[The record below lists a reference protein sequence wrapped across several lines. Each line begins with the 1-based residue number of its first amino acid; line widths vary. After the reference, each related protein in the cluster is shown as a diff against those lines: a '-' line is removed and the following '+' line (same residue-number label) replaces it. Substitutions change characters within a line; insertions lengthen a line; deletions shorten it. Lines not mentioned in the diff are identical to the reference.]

1 MKSFEYRF
9 DIYQYIC
16 FIDLE
21 IMHTFTRMVIKE
33 NMVRIFVF
41 LPNCVKVFVKLC
53 KSEIEIFCDMG
64 FKAFAILEKIVST
77 LCQSCYYNTLSK
89 LPLAT
94 LSK

>member
-1 MKSFEYRF
+1 MKGFEYRF

-21 IMHTFTRMVIKE
+21 IMHTFTRMVIKQ

-53 KSEIEIFCDMG
+53 KGEIEIFCDLG
-64 FKAFAILEKIVST
+64 FKAFAILEKIF
-77 LCQSCYYNTLSK
+77 
-89 LPLAT
+89 
-94 LSK
+94 